1 MTPSDS
7 ERLGAG
13 TELPELANRAAS
25 ELHLLRRIARLAS
38 AHLANPADPNHARM
52 LAELLAEHLEQ
63 RRGHA

>member
-1 MTPSDS
+1 MTEQ

-13 TELPELANRAAS
+13 TEMPELANRAAS

-52 LAELLAEHLEQ
+52 LAELLADHLEL